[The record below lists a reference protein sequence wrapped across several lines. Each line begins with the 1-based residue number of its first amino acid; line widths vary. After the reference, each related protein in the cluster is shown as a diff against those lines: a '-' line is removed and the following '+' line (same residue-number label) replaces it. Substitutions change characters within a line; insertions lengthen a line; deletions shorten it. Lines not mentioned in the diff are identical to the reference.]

1 MSNLNSWAKNTAMM
15 SKVMALDFTGF
26 YSPLEQKER
35 LSISTNSSPL
45 YSSDAD
51 DHSST
56 LKNAKEGA
64 KDLNSQNKKWVQGSE
79 NVLYENLDLPSNLD
93 EEVIGIITMEDVL
106 EELLQVEYASFR

>member
-1 MSNLNSWAKNTAMM
+1 
-15 SKVMALDFTGF
+15 MALDFTGF

-35 LSISTNSSPL
+35 LSISTNSSPS

-64 KDLNSQNKKWVQGSE
+64 QDLNSHNKKWVQGSE
-79 NVLYENLDLPSNLD
+79 NILYENLDLPSNLD
-93 EEVIGIITMEDVL
+93 EEVVGIITMEDVL
-106 EELLQVEYASFR
+106 EELLQVVYASFR